1 MVIDMQ
7 KYNQLKFII
16 ELLNDFNNGL
26 KNSFLAELLLQLN
39 KSFADMLVIELEPK
53 EMVNQIA
60 LR

>member
-26 KNSFLAELLLQLN
+26 KNGFLAELLLQLN
-39 KSFADMLVIELEPK
+39 KSFADMLVIELEQK